1 MPQKEK
7 QLNVKIKDGEKRPE
21 SQVYLNK
28 QLKGDIMRVYFL
40 NYIFQVWIKFECIL
54 IFSQINFPFPKES
67 QNSGLI
73 TFSLFL
79 ALTDVLKLPGFFDF
93 NNHIKLYIKACV
105 ARVHL

>member
-40 NYIFQVWIKFECIL
+40 NYIFQV
-54 IFSQINFPFPKES
+54 
-67 QNSGLI
+67 
-73 TFSLFL
+73 
-79 ALTDVLKLPGFFDF
+79 
-93 NNHIKLYIKACV
+93 
-105 ARVHL
+105 